1 MSFPWSPKNLCKQN
15 FINNEYVD
23 SKSSKKLT
31 VHNPKDGSLVADDV
45 PLSGE
50 EDVDAAVAAAEKAWP
65 AWKKMGANER
75 RGILNKFADLV
86 EANGTAIAE
95 LTRITL
101 GAPYKAF
108 GAFEVG
114 LCAEVR
120 VNSLEIHT
128 ECMKLPNVAVN
139 KADIQCRLS
148 GTTLGGLISS
158 AVSPGL
164 RRMASSKSCAMSPSV

>member
-1 MSFPWSPKNLCKQN
+1 MTFPWSPKNLCKQN

-31 VHNPKDGSLVADDV
+31 VYNPKDGSLVADDV

-50 EDVDAAVAAAEKAWP
+50 EDVDAAVAAGEKAWP
-65 AWKKMGANER
+65 AWKKLGANER
-75 RGILNKFADLV
+75 RKIMNKFADLLETNG
-86 EANGTAIAE
+86 EAVAE

-114 LCAEVR
+114 LCCEVR
-120 VNSLEIHT
+120 LNTI
-128 ECMKLPNVAVN
+128 
-139 KADIQCRLS
+139 
-148 GTTLGGLISS
+148 
-158 AVSPGL
+158 
-164 RRMASSKSCAMSPSV
+164 

>member
-139 KADIQCRLS
+139 KADI
-148 GTTLGGLISS
+148 
-158 AVSPGL
+158 
-164 RRMASSKSCAMSPSV
+164 